1 VEKEGSSSSDVDA
14 ERSGVRCR
22 VASPNWRAHEGEQE
36 REMGGGSAQCRV
48 QEGKRERERER
59 APGAA
64 VGSTDHRVGMAPGG
78 AVGGD
83 SACSQQRRA
92 GKQGRVAGRG

>member
-1 VEKEGSSSSDVDA
+1 MRENKREK
-14 ERSGVRCR
+14 
-22 VASPNWRAHEGEQE
+22 W
-36 REMGGGSAQCRV
+36 GGSAQCRV

-64 VGSTDHRVGMAPGG
+64 VGSADHRVGMAPGG

-83 SACSQQRRA
+83 SACPQRRRA